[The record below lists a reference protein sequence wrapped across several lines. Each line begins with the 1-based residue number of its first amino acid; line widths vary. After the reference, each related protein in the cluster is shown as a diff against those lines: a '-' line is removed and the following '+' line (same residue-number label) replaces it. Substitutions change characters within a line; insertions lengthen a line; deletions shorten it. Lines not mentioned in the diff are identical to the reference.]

1 MKQLVNDLL
10 KTIIEASSD
19 YFSISYANIEKDIHI
34 CKLLKRISENEA
46 LDHTIFRGG
55 TSLSK
60 CWNVVDRF
68 SEDIDYSIIYPI
80 GDSKRRRFKYEL
92 IDICND
98 LNLDITNIN
107 EIRSRRT
114 MNRYDIKYPSI
125 VENDNSI
132 IYLEMSAFSISLFS
146 IEKEVQS
153 YIGEYLDKNTNVNS
167 KDYGL
172 EPFVVKTQTLEKTF
186 ADKVFALCDYALTS
200 RFAKGSRHIY
210 DLYKIYPLLKDNP
223 ELHNIITITRYDR
236 MKRERR
242 PSSYPDCDVSKLLME
257 IVETECF
264 KNDYNNVT
272 IPLLNKEV
280 SYDVAIKI
288 IKDISE
294 STLFKYE
301 PDFSVVDYLIDH
313 NFINKRNNKEIKLYT
328 DYYAKP
334 IYQEKVVSPKSI
346 KQ

>member
-1 MKQLVNDLL
+1 MKQLNNQILRDLIL
-10 KTIIEASSD
+10 RTAAETEYIAE
-19 YFSISYANIEKDIHI
+19 NIEKDFYI
-34 CKLLKRISENEA
+34 CNLLKRISENEA
-46 LDHTIFRGG
+46 LDHAVFRGG

-80 GDSKRRRFKYEL
+80 GDKKRRRFKYEL

-98 LNLDITNIN
+98 LNLDISNIN
-107 EIRSRRT
+107 NIRSRRT
-114 MNRYDIKYPSI
+114 MNKYDIKYPTV
-125 VENDNSI
+125 VENNSSI
-132 IYLEMSAFSISLFS
+132 IYLEMSAFSISLFT
-146 IEKEVQS
+146 IEKQIQS
-153 YIGEYLDKNTNVNS
+153 YIGEYLDKNTDVNS
-167 KDYGL
+167 YDYGL
-172 EPFVVKTQTLEKTF
+172 EPFNIKTQTLEKTF

-210 DLYKIYPLLKDNP
+210 DLYKIYPLVKNNT

-264 KNDYNNVT
+264 KIDYNNVT
-272 IPLLNKEV
+272 IPLLNKKV
-280 SYDVAIKI
+280 SYDDAIET
-288 IKDISE
+288 IKEISE
-294 STLFKYE
+294 STLFNYE
-301 PDFSVVDYLIDH
+301 PDFSAVDYLIDH
-313 NFINKRNNKEIKLYT
+313 NFINKRNGKEIKLYT

-334 IYQEKVVSPKSI
+334 IYQERNITPKSI
-346 KQ
+346 TL

>member
-1 MKQLVNDLL
+1 MKQLDSQRLKDLIL
-10 KTIIEASSD
+10 RTTAETEYIES
-19 YFSISYANIEKDIHI
+19 NVEKDFYI
-34 CKLLKRISENEA
+34 CEILKRISENEA
-46 LDHTIFRGG
+46 LDHAVFRGG

-210 DLYKIYPLLKDNP
+210 DLYKIYPLVKDNP

-272 IPLLNKEV
+272 IPLLNKKV
-280 SYDVAIKI
+280 SYDVTIETIKE
-288 IKDISE
+288 ISE

-301 PDFSVVDYLIDH
+301 PGFSAVDYLIDH